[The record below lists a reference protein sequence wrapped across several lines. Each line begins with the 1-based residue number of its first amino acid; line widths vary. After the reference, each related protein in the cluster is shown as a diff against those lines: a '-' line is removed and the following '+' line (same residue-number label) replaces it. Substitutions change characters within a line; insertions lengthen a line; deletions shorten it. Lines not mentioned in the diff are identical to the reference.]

1 MSEEVPEDWDAKPV
15 KTLVGKNF
23 VEVALDEKKDVFVEF
38 CKYKR
43 SVNQID
49 QESICLVF
57 SLYLCLFSKPHNFTM
72 FCLQMPHGAAIVNS
86 WLPSGMS

>member
-49 QESICLVF
+49 QESI
-57 SLYLCLFSKPHNFTM
+57 
-72 FCLQMPHGAAIVNS
+72 
-86 WLPSGMS
+86 

>member
-38 CKYKR
+38 CKYNR
-43 SVNQID
+43 VVNQID
-49 QESICLVF
+49 QDII
-57 SLYLCLFSKPHNFTM
+57 SLIFNLYSVNGKPHNLIM
-72 FCLQMPHGAAIVNS
+72 FCHQMPHGAAIVNS
-86 WLPSGMS
+86 WLPSGTS

>member
-23 VEVALDEKKDVFVEF
+23 VEVALDENKDVFVEF

-43 SVNQID
+43 GVNQIV
-49 QESICLVF
+49 QESISFIF
-57 SLYLCLFSKPHNFTM
+57 SLYLGLC
-72 FCLQMPHGAAIVNS
+72 IVNLIILLCS
-86 WLPSGMS
+86 VFRCPMVRPL

>member
-23 VEVALDEKKDVFVEF
+23 VEVALDEKKDAFVEF

-43 SVNQID
+43 VVNQID
-49 QESICLVF
+49 KISFLWYSIYIHDC
-57 SLYLCLFSKPHNFTM
+57 
-72 FCLQMPHGAAIVNS
+72 
-86 WLPSGMS
+86 